1 MNTLYETDR
10 LKLENEFEATF
21 LTDKKSGQ
29 TLMED
34 DFYGDPSCGLIDKDN
49 KWAIVAGEH
58 LTIWTP
64 KKWKRIENED
74 LKWIHSIRIRD
85 LEMVEVLID
94 PGSRKSAIWEINIK
108 TLEFKKIRDFNDYK
122 DQEYS
127 ENVNW

>member
-29 TLMED
+29 ALMED
-34 DFYGDPSCGLIDKDN
+34 DFYGDPNCGLIDNDN

-74 LKWIHSIRIRD
+74 LKWIHSIRIKD
-85 LEMVEVLID
+85 LEVVEVLTD
-94 PGSRKSAIWEINIK
+94 PWSKKSAIWEINVK
-108 TLEFKKIRDFNDYK
+108 TLEFKKVRDFNDYK

>member
-1 MNTLYETDR
+1 MNILYQTEG

-21 LTDKKSGQ
+21 LIDKITGE

-34 DFYGDPSCGLIDKDN
+34 HFYGDPNCGLIDNDN

-64 KKWKRIENED
+64 KKWKRIEDED
-74 LKWIHSIRIRD
+74 LKWIHSIRIKSS
-85 LEMVEVLID
+85 ETVEILTD
-94 PGSRKSAIWEINIK
+94 PWGKNPAIWEINLK
-108 TLEFKKIRDFNDYK
+108 TFEFTKKRDFNDYR

-127 ENVNW
+127 ENVIW

>member
-94 PGSRKSAIWEINIK
+94 PWSRKSAIWEINIK